1 MGEIVALEELE
12 GLDLPDPDDL
22 DINPETADI
31 SMPDSFR
38 ERFLAS
44 ARVGHVK
51 DANLLRLNASANKL
65 ANPARAEEYERA
77 YRASCWAVAYID
89 KVCPAAKAISRS
101 LMAATAKEES
111 ERQS

>member
-1 MGEIVALEELE
+1 MVIALEELE
-12 GLDLPDPDDL
+12 SLDLPDPEDM
-22 DINPETADI
+22 DIDPTKADI

-65 ANPARAEEYERA
+65 ANPARAEEFERA

-89 KVCPAAKAISRS
+89 KVCPAAKAISKT
-101 LMAATAKEES
+101 LMAVTAKEES
-111 ERQS
+111 ERQA